1 MIICLTMEHISDTIP
16 KQEEKIMMVFEGSNA
31 ILTILMI
38 TSIIGMA
45 IVLYK
50 GFRIMANEVK

>member
-1 MIICLTMEHISDTIP
+1 
-16 KQEEKIMMVFEGSNA
+16 MMVFEGSNA